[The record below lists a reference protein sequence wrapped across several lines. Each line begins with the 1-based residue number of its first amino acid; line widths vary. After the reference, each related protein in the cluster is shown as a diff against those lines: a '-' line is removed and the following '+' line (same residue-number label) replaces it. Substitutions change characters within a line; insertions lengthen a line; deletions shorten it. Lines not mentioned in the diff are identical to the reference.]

1 MQTISKY
8 SGQKKISMLWFV
20 ASGFVL
26 LIFTL
31 MLFSRNNV
39 DRTSAWQWLISYLS
53 PVLTLMAS
61 AFVYTV
67 QHQRKFESKLIDVFF
82 YRLIMFSSVFYL
94 LLILALI
101 VSFPLVERNDVLFHD
116 HLNRN
121 SFPLPFVQGLIL
133 VLAGIFFN
141 KG

>member
-8 SGQKKISMLWFV
+8 DGQKKISMLWFV
-20 ASGFVL
+20 ASGIVL
-26 LIFTL
+26 LIFVL

-61 AFVYTV
+61 AFVYTI
-67 QHQRKFESKLIDVFF
+67 QHQRKFQSKLIDVFF
-82 YRLIMFSSVFYL
+82 YHLI
-94 LLILALI
+94 LILALI
-101 VSFPLVERNDVLFHD
+101 VSFPIVERNDVLFHD